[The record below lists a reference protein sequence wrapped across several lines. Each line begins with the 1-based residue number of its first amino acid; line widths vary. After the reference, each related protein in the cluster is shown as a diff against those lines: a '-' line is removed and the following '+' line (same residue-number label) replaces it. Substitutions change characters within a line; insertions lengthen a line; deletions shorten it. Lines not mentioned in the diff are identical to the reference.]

1 MKVKEI
7 ADLLNATPL
16 CGEELYDMDMTNAF
30 SSDMMSDVLA
40 FVQNQCVLITGLMNV
55 QVVRTAE
62 MMDMKCVVFV
72 RGKQPDDNVIEMA
85 KDLGLCV
92 LSTKYT
98 MFEASGILYKN
109 GLGVRE

>member
-7 ADLLNATPL
+7 ARLLDAAPL
-16 CGEELYDMDMTNAF
+16 CGEELYDVDMTNAF

-72 RGKQPDDNVIEMA
+72 RGKQPDPTIIEMA
-85 KDLGLCV
+85 DELGICI

-98 MFEASGILYKN
+98 MFEASGILYN
-109 GLGVRE
+109 SGLGVRE